1 MMALIDNR
9 YDQDD
14 HDDHDAHDEHAE
26 HGDKTLFCDKMLSS
40 DKI

>member
-1 MMALIDNR
+1 MALIDNR

-14 HDDHDAHDEHAE
+14 HDDHDAYDEHAE